1 MRTVL
6 LCVVCIVLS
15 LVCTARCAEYFVAP
29 DGADAN
35 SGTRKEPISLRRA
48 NKVLLSGDTAILL
61 DGVYTYTPIAPARSG
76 AVGGFITYR
85 AANRHKAVFTENSAS
100 GKFRAGAAVVVSN
113 RSRIAVEGIK
123 VSGVKRWLIGVKSS
137 YIKLTG
143 CQFEKASGWISCRF
157 EDNGDGIRLRGNH
170 FHEGTDLVSI
180 DGGDGHLVENN
191 FFGDATHTGLVLLG
205 VQRSV
210 VRGNKLSNR
219 RWRCMEVESRR
230 RKPYRLSEYNL
241 IEQNTFDYSPCSA
254 IQYAGNRSIIRRNII
269 RRCLAGMNWANYVG
283 SNKGSKK
290 RSPEAW
296 HNEENRFYN
305 NIIDQCG
312 PNATVLGLIAK
323 AKAAGIERAESKPL
337 RGYAMVFA
345 TNMFNPKLK
354 GYDDCA
360 YGDNIVINNIFSRNG
375 STTQGSDK
383 KGKTAS
389 ITTHVAF
396 DWNAT
401 PQVGRLAGNV
411 FWSGQ
416 AGAEAFYFC
425 DAAYLKPPESRNRSV
440 ASFQKRYP
448 KFSTANKSM
457 APLFVDADKGDY
469 RLAAKSPCI
478 DAGMPLTTAKLR
490 GKGRTITVRD
500 VLCFSDGYGLVQADT
515 ILVGS
520 QRVTI
525 VKINHRDRQ
534 ITVDRDI
541 SWPQN
546 TPVTL
551 DYNGK
556 ASDIGAN
563 ETR

>member
-1 MRTVL
+1 MKTVF
-6 LCVVCIVLS
+6 LCVVLS
-15 LVCTARCAEYFVAP
+15 LVCTAGGAEYFVAP
-29 DGADAN
+29 DGADTN
-35 SGTRKEPISLRRA
+35 SGARKEPISLRRA
-48 NKVLLSGDTAILL
+48 NKILLDGDTAILL

-85 AANRHKAVFTENSAS
+85 AANRHKAVFTEGAAAR
-100 GKFRAGAAVVVSN
+100 KFRDGAALVVSN
-113 RSRIAVEGIK
+113 RSRIAIEGIK
-123 VSGVKRWLIGVKSS
+123 VSGVKRWLIGVKASC
-137 YIKLTG
+137 IKLSG
-143 CQFEKASGWISCRF
+143 CHFEKASGWISCRF
-157 EDNGDGIRLRGNH
+157 EDNGDGIRVVGNY
-170 FHEGTDLVSI
+170 FNDGTDLLSI
-180 DGGDGHLVENN
+180 DGGAGHLVESN

-230 RKPYRLSEYNL
+230 RKLYRLSEYNL
-241 IEQNTFDYSPCSA
+241 IENNIFDYSSCSA

-269 RRCLAGMNWANYVG
+269 RRCLTGMNWANYVG

-305 NIIDQCG
+305 NVIDQCG

-323 AKAAGIERAESKPL
+323 AKAAGIERAENKPV

-360 YGDNIVINNIFSRNG
+360 YGDNIVLNNIFSRNG
-375 STTQGSDK
+375 SAVQGSDK

-389 ITTHVAF
+389 TTTHVAF

-401 PQVGRLAGNV
+401 PQVARFSGNV
-411 FWSGQ
+411 FWSGR

-425 DAAYLKPPESRNRSV
+425 DAPYLKPPESRNRSV
-440 ASFQKRYP
+440 ASFQKRYS
-448 KFSTANKSM
+448 KYSIGDISI
-457 APLFVDADKGDY
+457 APQFVNADKGDY
-469 RLAAKSPCI
+469 RLAAKSRCI

-500 VLCFSDGYGLVQADT
+500 VLCFCDGYGLVQADT
-515 ILVGS
+515 IFVGS
-520 QRVTI
+520 QRVRI

-541 SWPQN
+541 SWTAN

-551 DYNGK
+551 DYKGK
-556 ASDIGAN
+556 APDVGAN